1 MRRKL
6 DNGMGGRDE
15 LYRSCLHEYMEQ
27 LLKTNQNIEFY
38 IGTCRLLNV
47 HVRVNLLYFRHVNI
61 FIQGHTNYVK

>member
-6 DNGMGGRDE
+6 DNGRGGRDE

-38 IGTCRLLNV
+38 IGRLLNV
-47 HVRVNLLYFRHVNI
+47 HVHVN
-61 FIQGHTNYVK
+61 